1 MGNLTDIINQ
11 LESLKCHVEDMLDS
25 EDSIWQKDAEALTV
39 AIDIINKL
47 NDGYKLCR
55 INEALEVIGQLAW
68 KNHSKYGAD
77 VISLNDVTKIL
88 KDYCKLNEG

>member
-25 EDSIWQKDAEALTV
+25 EELWQKDAEALTV
-39 AIDIINKL
+39 AIDVTKKL

-55 INEALEVIGQLAW
+55 INEALEVLGQIAW
-68 KNHSKYGAD
+68 KNHSKYGKD
-77 VISLNDVTKIL
+77 LIDISEVVNIIREACD
-88 KDYCKLNEG
+88 E

>member
-1 MGNLTDIINQ
+1 MDNLTDIINQ

-39 AIDIINKL
+39 AIDVTKKL

-55 INEALEVIGQLAW
+55 INEALEVLGQIAW
-68 KNHSKYGAD
+68 KNHSKYGKD
-77 VISLNDVTKIL
+77 LIDISEVVNIIREACD
-88 KDYCKLNEG
+88 E

>member
-25 EDSIWQKDAEALTV
+25 EELWQKDAEALTV
-39 AIDIINKL
+39 AIDVTKKL

-55 INEALEVIGQLAW
+55 INEALEVLGQIAW
-68 KNHSKYGAD
+68 KNHSKYNKD
-77 VISLNDVTKIL
+77 LIDISEVVNIIREACD
-88 KDYCKLNEG
+88 E